1 MAVTLR
7 DKFILLFLAFLLTI
21 YGGYKAMWIPTNTKI
36 AELEKQKENVKGQA
50 GDIKPLLEK
59 SEALKNREKAL
70 RSSVNN
76 IKELSGGLT
85 MTNEEF
91 LVFLGKTTE
100 KNNVQVSGFN
110 DLGVVNTD
118 GIYRSIFDFELK
130 GNSVDINKVLEDINN
145 IGIKCS
151 YGSVSYRQNEQYDYL
166 KRFFDDLSDLPWYK
180 EPKEDDKKD
189 NIPQPSAV
197 PVIPEM
203 PSYTPVPD
211 FDYKYPEEPI
221 VPEEPKSQPEPT
233 EIPEKND
240 DTPKNLEDRLND
252 LLEQTSY
259 TRPYR
264 IMLLANDGI
273 KYKSGQNMQLAVT
286 VCFIMYNEPSEETS
300 ILKTGNIDNAVL

>member
-7 DKFILLFLAFLLTI
+7 DKFILLFLAFLLAI

-118 GIYRSIFDFELK
+118 GIYRSIFDFEVK

-166 KRFFDDLSDLPWYK
+166 KRFFDDLS
-180 EPKEDDKKD
+180 
-189 NIPQPSAV
+189 
-197 PVIPEM
+197 
-203 PSYTPVPD
+203 
-211 FDYKYPEEPI
+211 F
-221 VPEEPKSQPEPT
+221 
-233 EIPEKND
+233 
-240 DTPKNLEDRLND
+240 
-252 LLEQTSY
+252 
-259 TRPYR
+259 
-264 IMLLANDGI
+264 
-273 KYKSGQNMQLAVT
+273 
-286 VCFIMYNEPSEETS
+286 ETS
-300 ILKTGNIDNAVL
+300 ICFEVVCIYCPTFLSKRWIIWLQATIITNRTVAIAQA

>member
-21 YGGYKAMWIPTNTKI
+21 YGGYKAMWIPTNTTI

-118 GIYRSIFDFELK
+118 GIYRSIFDFEVK

-166 KRFFDDLSDLPWYK
+166 KRFFDDLSDLPW
-180 EPKEDDKKD
+180 
-189 NIPQPSAV
+189 
-197 PVIPEM
+197 
-203 PSYTPVPD
+203 
-211 FDYKYPEEPI
+211 
-221 VPEEPKSQPEPT
+221 
-233 EIPEKND
+233 
-240 DTPKNLEDRLND
+240 
-252 LLEQTSY
+252 
-259 TRPYR
+259 
-264 IMLLANDGI
+264 
-273 KYKSGQNMQLAVT
+273 
-286 VCFIMYNEPSEETS
+286 
-300 ILKTGNIDNAVL
+300 